1 MAHRVSKLA
10 ERDLKTIAYFIATES
25 GSVDSADRQIDAI
38 TERCE
43 LLGDHP
49 AIGRDRSD
57 LGQGRRT
64 FPVDSYVILY
74 RVRGKDVLILRV
86 AHSKRDLDALFR
98 K

>member
-1 MAHRVSKLA
+1 MAHRVAKPA
-10 ERDLKTIAYFIATES
+10 ERDLKTIAYYIATES
-25 GSVDSADRQIDAI
+25 GSVDGADRRIDAG
-38 TERCE
+38 TERFE

-49 AIGRDRSD
+49 ERGRDRSD

-64 FPVDSYVILY
+64 FPVDNYVILY

-98 K
+98 T